1 MASRDELL
9 AVARDLKDFDLY
21 DAANDIDM
29 AWKYLKAI
37 KEHYPKIAE
46 KDISNANVENK
57 TVEKT
62 VKANYQRYRKLQI
75 LKEDRDADYRAIYES
90 EIELLNDYLYKAI
103 GDIVKEAHP
112 EAWQKMLAAHAEELQ
127 EKEAKRNEYKQK
139 NALKLAQKREK
150 HLKES
155 IEIARKALEEKEAKL
170 QETQAEIEELQEAEQ
185 E

>member
-37 KEHYPKIAE
+37 KEHYPEIADE
-46 KDISNANVENK
+46 NIGNEYVENK

-75 LKEDRDADYRAIYES
+75 LKEDKDADYRAIYES

-103 GDIVKEAHP
+103 GDIVKQAHP

-127 EKEAKRNEYKQK
+127 KQEAKRNKYLQD
-139 NALKLAQKREK
+139 NALKLAQKREER
-150 HLKES
+150 LKES
-155 IEIARKALEEKEAKL
+155 IEKARKALEKKEAKL